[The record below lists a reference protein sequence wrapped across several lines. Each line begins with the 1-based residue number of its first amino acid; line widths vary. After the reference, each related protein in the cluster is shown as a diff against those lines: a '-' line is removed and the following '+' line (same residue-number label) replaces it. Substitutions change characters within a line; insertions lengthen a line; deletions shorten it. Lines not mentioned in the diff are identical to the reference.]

1 MSNHDPQASGPSESL
16 RHLAILVSY
25 PWRSEFVIWQSIGGV
40 YIVLLTLLYI
50 SIPSASVD
58 FFVRRII
65 SWSHRVLHLIEC
77 SGVDVRVSASELRS
91 GERPLW
97 RSAARIVRES
107 WRRLHW
113 FWRHQVWA

>member
-1 MSNHDPQASGPSESL
+1 MRLAIYQLAL
-16 RHLAILVSY
+16 RVCHLAEY
-25 PWRSEFVIWQSIGGV
+25 C
-40 YIVLLTLLYI
+40 
-50 SIPSASVD
+50 VD